1 LPKLD
6 RRTNDKGLAYEAFM
20 RPLVNPGMPTP
31 LGFGYYLPNQ
41 STGKAVE
48 FDDCQQTTGRMI
60 DYKDRYWKT
69 LSDLDI
75 QKFFIKQLW
84 EQAER
89 QVQAAGDR
97 QVRWYFSEKKA
108 VDFVRD
114 LFEGDLFV
122 AALKSFTYQCRRARD
137 EWE

>member
-1 LPKLD
+1 
-6 RRTNDKGLAYEAFM
+6 M

-31 LGFGYYLPNQ
+31 LGFGYYLPNL

-114 LFEGDLFV
+114 LFEGDPV
-122 AALKSFTYQCRRARD
+122 RGRVEIVHVPMPESAR
-137 EWE
+137 

>member
-1 LPKLD
+1 ML
-6 RRTNDKGLAYEAFM
+6 
-20 RPLVNPGMPTP
+20 TP

-60 DYKDRYWKT
+60 DYARQILEDSVRSRHSKVFHKAAS
-69 LSDLDI
+69 L
-75 QKFFIKQLW
+75 

-97 QVRWYFSEKKA
+97 QVR
-108 VDFVRD
+108 
-114 LFEGDLFV
+114 
-122 AALKSFTYQCRRARD
+122 
-137 EWE
+137 